1 MQSPTLS
8 TTRRLLGSRG
18 SRWLG
23 LLYLVSWYA
32 DASAH
37 GGVVLEEDL
46 CVIELGFFRAHFT
59 IYQPETRGSE
69 EFCEDI
75 PDVTETIFVM
85 DYLHDSM
92 REVPVDFRIIRDV
105 QDLGVFAKWED
116 VEKIEDIASATV
128 FYQPPVTRRDAV
140 FQVEHRFAE
149 AGQYIGIVTT
159 RHPTLERTYNTVFP
173 FRVGGSD
180 HRVLALF
187 IVLVVL
193 IQGHFWISRG
203 GAARLR
209 ARLNAG

>member
-1 MQSPTLS
+1 MQLPTLS

-23 LLYLVSWYA
+23 LLCLVSWYA

-37 GGVVLEEDL
+37 GGVVLEEDV

-105 QDLGVFAKWED
+105 KDLGVFAKWED
-116 VEKIEDIASATV
+116 VENIEDIASATV

-140 FQVEHRFAE
+140 FQVEHQFAE

-159 RHPTLERTYNTVFP
+159 RHPTLERNYNTVFP

-187 IVLVVL
+187 ILLVVL
-193 IQGHFWISRG
+193 VQGHFWISG
-203 GAARLR
+203 GGPARLR
-209 ARLNAG
+209 ARLRAG